1 MIQSLR
7 LYSSSAESVFYKLY
21 ISWLVLNLLGV
32 LCHHRKRYKVN
43 IKYHKEYM
51 NNAGWKI

>member
-1 MIQSLR
+1 MIQSSS
-7 LYSSSAESVFYKLY
+7 LYIVLLLKAFSINC
-21 ISWLVLNLLGV
+21 ISWLGV
-32 LCHHRKRYKVN
+32 FCHHRKRYKVN